1 MYNFLE
7 NTLGIKSLIKRQFI
21 VYGFVALIPT
31 VVDFGLVYTLTEYF
45 SIYYIYSVIIGFVIA
60 LGVSYT
66 AQKNITFKN
75 KSEEYVPQF
84 SIFTAISFGGLILN
98 IIIVSILVEYFL
110 IWYMLAKVIAQLV
123 IYVWSFLANRFVTFD
138 KYQ

>member
-7 NTLGIKSLIKRQFI
+7 NTLNIKSLTVRQFI

-31 VVDFGLVYTLTEYF
+31 VVDFGLIYLLTEYF
-45 SIYYIYSVIIGFVIA
+45 SVYYIYSVIIGFVIA
-60 LGVSYT
+60 LWVSYM

-84 SIFTAISFGGLILN
+84 SIFAVISFGGLFLN

-110 IWYMLAKVIAQLV
+110 LWYMFAKVIAQLI
-123 IYVWSFLANRFVTFD
+123 IYIWSFLANRFVTFD